1 MVEQKQKDNKAAAAK
16 PKPGEKP
23 ARKKRVAGLVLKGML
38 VLLVLVMLAGGALAT
53 AVYFRFVDLDAVAAE
68 YKLHELPVVGR
79 YLAKPTAVGFAPVEL
94 PPEEAAKGKPA
105 APAAVQA
112 AQAAPPPAATA
123 EDVKALAAKA
133 RQEEAKRISRLARLY
148 GEMKPDEA
156 VPIINQLDDP
166 TVLAIFGKMEDSQVA
181 KIMAQLDARRAARL
195 SQSMLK
201 GKTM

>member
-79 YLAKPTAVGFAPVEL
+79 YLAKPTAVGFTPVEL

-105 APAAVQA
+105 APAAV
-112 AQAAPPPAATA
+112 QAAPPPAATA